1 MRKAHD
7 FDELV
12 RRSTER
18 VPDVLHHPFVWR
30 DIFKELFFVLLVV
43 LAVWRSLRNMDAP
56 RLAKVFTWLGGLHIA
71 WSLKYSTSTEFF
83 SGITIIGA
91 ATLFDGCILFY
102 LIWTATR
109 LEVTRYCLHTNK
121 IIILASPLGALLIMS
136 GMSGSWA
143 TE

>member
-30 DIFKELFFVLLVV
+30 DIFKELFFALLVV
-43 LAVWRSLRNMDAP
+43 LAVWRSLRNMDAS
-56 RLAKVFTWLGGLHIA
+56 RLAKVSIWLGGLYIA
-71 WSLKYSTSTEFF
+71 WSLKYSTSTEFL

-102 LIWTATR
+102 PRATLPQSDSRIFVPPQWR
-109 LEVTRYCLHTNK
+109 L
-121 IIILASPLGALLIMS
+121 
-136 GMSGSWA
+136 
-143 TE
+143 